1 MKEIY
6 EQLAS
11 AVLEMK
17 SGEVERL
24 AHLALKEG
32 YPPEEAI
39 EQGLAAG
46 MNEVG
51 KLFASKVYFV
61 PEVLV
66 CAKAMY
72 AGFDILK
79 EKVVSG
85 SLSRKGSIVIGVVDG
100 DFHDIGKNIVK
111 LMLEAAGFRIVDLGK
126 NVTHDRFC
134 EAVAAEK
141 PDIVAM
147 STLMSTTMDS
157 MSDTVAS
164 LKGRFPELKLMVG
177 GAPVDDSFSRSI
189 GAHFYGE
196 DARRAV
202 EGAHDLMGIPFEG

>member
-1 MKEIY
+1 MKKIY

-17 SGEVERL
+17 SDEVERL

-51 KLFASKVYFV
+51 KLFAAKVYFV

-72 AGFDILK
+72 VGFDILK
-79 EKVVSG
+79 EKVISG
-85 SLSRKGSIVIGVVDG
+85 ALSRKGSIVIGVVDG

-126 NVTHDRFC
+126 NVTRDRFC

-141 PDIVAM
+141 PDIAAM

-164 LKGRFPELKLMVG
+164 LKGRFPKLKLMVG